1 MKPMPIPIFLSLALQ
16 LLAQKSSASPGP
28 EATPLVPPTTRDG
41 SKDFDFML
49 GTWNVHTRI
58 LRKLFVHS
66 HDWEDCY
73 ARLATKAFENNVGEV
88 EVGPIRCPGGQPVS
102 TITVRLYDA
111 STHQW
116 SIYWASDTT
125 SLIGP
130 PQVGHFGSD
139 GVGIFDAY
147 YTYRGIPVISRYRW
161 SVLPGN
167 HPHFEQLYSNDNGKT
182 WELNWDSVCTRVP

>member
-1 MKPMPIPIFLSLALQ
+1 MFLALVLP
-16 LLAQKSSASPGP
+16 LLAQKSSAAPSPQ
-28 EATPLVPPTTRDG
+28 ATPLVPSTTRDG

-49 GTWNVHTRI
+49 GTWNVRTRI

-66 HDWEDCY
+66 HDWEECS
-73 ARLATKAFENNVGEV
+73 ARLTTKAFGDNVGEV
-88 EVGPIRCPGGQPVS
+88 EVGPLRCPGAQPVS
-102 TITVRLYDA
+102 TITIRLYNA

-125 SLIGP
+125 SLSGP

-147 YTYRGIPVISRYRW
+147 YTYRGIPVIARYRW
-161 SVLPGN
+161 SILPGN
-167 HPHFEQLYSNDNGKT
+167 RPHFEQLYSNDNGAT
-182 WELNWDSVCTRVP
+182 WELNWDSVCTRVS

>member
-1 MKPMPIPIFLSLALQ
+1 MKTISIAIVLVLALQ
-16 LLAQKSSASPGP
+16 LSAQKSSASPGP

-41 SKDFDFML
+41 SRDFDFML
-49 GTWNVHTRI
+49 GTWSVHTRI
-58 LRKLFVHS
+58 LRKLFVNG
-66 HDWEDCY
+66 HDWKDCY
-73 ARLATKAFENNVGEV
+73 VRLTTKPFGNNAGNV
-88 EVGPIRCPGGQPVS
+88 EVGPIRCAGAQPVN
-102 TITVRLYDA
+102 TITIRLYNA

-116 SIYWASDTT
+116 SIYWASDTA

-161 SVLPGN
+161 NILPGN
-167 HPHFEQLYSNDNGKT
+167 HPHFEQLYSKDNGKT
-182 WELNWDSVCTRVP
+182 WELNWDSVCTRVS

>member
-1 MKPMPIPIFLSLALQ
+1 MSFAIALAVALP
-16 LLAQKSSASPGP
+16 LLAQKSTASPTP

-58 LRKLFVHS
+58 LSKLFVHS
-66 HDWEDCY
+66 HDWKDCY
-73 ARLATKAFENNVGEV
+73 ARITTKAFENGGGEL
-88 EVGPIRCPGGQPVS
+88 EVGPIRCLGAQPVS
-102 TITVRLYDA
+102 TITARIYNT

-116 SIYWASDTT
+116 SLYWASDTT
-125 SLIGP
+125 SLSGP

-139 GVGIFDAY
+139 GVGIFDTY
-147 YTYRGIPVISRYRW
+147 YTYRGIPVVARYRW

-182 WELNWDSVCTRVP
+182 WELNWDSVCTRVSA